1 MRIRGVY
8 RRLRR
13 EKREECYN
21 LKINKNCSIKGNLL
35 YNTIYNFDSIG
46 YYIYK
51 HYLERIN

>member
-21 LKINKNCSIKGNLL
+21 FKINKNCLIKGNFL
-35 YNTIYNFDSIG
+35 YNTIYNFDFIG

-51 HYLERIN
+51 YYLERIN